1 MASSLSSYLG
11 EIGRHQLLT
20 PEQELTLG
28 RKVQA
33 MAALQERCR
42 QAGGTGSA
50 CDYSDLERRTLR
62 LGERAKNQM
71 ITANLRLVV
80 NLAKRYQN
88 KGLDLLDLIQEGTL
102 GLTRAVEKYD
112 PTRGHRFSTYAYW
125 WIRQGLNRAL
135 STQSRTIRIPV
146 NVNEKL
152 TRLRAAKARYLQV
165 HGVNP
170 SPAQL
175 ARLMAIPLVDV
186 EELLNCEL
194 RSVTVSLQGLV
205 KAKSDPSEL
214 VDVLPSPEPPPL
226 ERAELAE
233 RSATVW
239 TLLDRANLTPKER
252 TVVMLRFGLDG
263 SHEWRTL
270 AEVEDLLG
278 CELRSV
284 TVSLQG
290 AVRSKADP
298 SELVDVLPS
307 EEMPPMERAEL
318 AERTDSVWK
327 LLERAS
333 LTPKERTVVMLR
345 FGLDGSHEW
354 RTLAEVARQLDCSR
368 EYCRQVVQRALRK
381 LRKTGIESGLVEA

>member
-1 MASSLSSYLG
+1 MVSSLSAFLG

-33 MAALQERCR
+33 MAALTERCTM
-42 QAGGTGSA
+42 AGGEGDA
-50 CDYSDLERRTLR
+50 CVYNDEEKRTIKR
-62 LGERAKNQM
+62 GEKAKNQM

-80 NLAKRYQN
+80 NLAKRYQG

-152 TRLRAAKARYLQV
+152 TKLRAAKARLMQSN
-165 HGVNP
+165 GLPP
-170 SPAQL
+170 SAEQL
-175 ARLMAIPLVDV
+175 AESM
-186 EELLNCEL
+186 
-194 RSVTVSLQGLV
+194 
-205 KAKSDPSEL
+205 K
-214 VDVLPSPEPPPL
+214 LPIS
-226 ERAELAE
+226 
-233 RSATVW
+233 
-239 TLLDRANLTPKER
+239 
-252 TVVMLRFGLDG
+252 
-263 SHEWRTL
+263 
-270 AEVEDLLG
+270 EVEDLLG

-290 AVRSKADP
+290 VVKSKSDP

-307 EEMPPMERAEL
+307 DEIPPMERAEI
-318 AERTDSVWK
+318 AERTDSAWK
-327 LLERAS
+327 LLDNS
-333 LTPKERTVVMLR
+333 NLTPKERTIVMLR

-354 RTLAEVARQLDCSR
+354 RTLAEVARQMNCSR

-381 LRKTGIESGLVEA
+381 LRKTSIQHGLVEPAH

>member
-1 MASSLSSYLG
+1 MASSLSAFLG

-33 MAALQERCR
+33 MVVLQERCH
-42 QAGGTGSA
+42 QAGGSGDA
-50 CDYSDLERRTLR
+50 CEYDDLERRTLR
-62 LGERAKNQM
+62 NGERAKQQM
-71 ITANLRLVV
+71 VTANLRLVV
-80 NLAKRYQN
+80 NLAKRYQG
-88 KGLDLLDLIQEGTL
+88 KGLDLLDLIQEGTI

-152 TRLRAAKARYLQV
+152 TRLRAAKARHLQLN
-165 HGVNP
+165 GQSP
-170 SPAQL
+170 SAADL
-175 ARLMAIPLVDV
+175 ARAMDL
-186 EELLNCEL
+186 
-194 RSVTVSLQGLV
+194 S
-205 KAKSDPSEL
+205 
-214 VDVLPSPEPPPL
+214 
-226 ERAELAE
+226 
-233 RSATVW
+233 
-239 TLLDRANLTPKER
+239 
-252 TVVMLRFGLDG
+252 
-263 SHEWRTL
+263 L

-290 AVRSKADP
+290 TLRSMSDP

-307 EEMPPMERAEL
+307 NEMAPMERAEL
-318 AERTDSVWK
+318 AERMASVWT
-327 LLERAS
+327 LLDTAN

-345 FGLDGSHEW
+345 FGLDGGHEW

-381 LRKTGIESGLVEA
+381 LRQAGIDSGLVEV

>member
-1 MASSLSSYLG
+1 MVSSLSAFLG

-20 PEQELTLG
+20 PEQELTMG

-33 MAALQERCR
+33 MVALNERC
-42 QAGGTGSA
+42 QLAGGIGPA
-50 CDYSDLERRTLR
+50 CVYNDEEKRTIKR
-62 LGERAKNQM
+62 GERAKNQM
-71 ITANLRLVV
+71 ITSNLRLVV
-80 NLAKRYQN
+80 NLAKRYQG

-152 TRLRAAKARYLQV
+152 TKLRAAKARLMQSN
-165 HGVNP
+165 GLP
-170 SPAQL
+170 PTSEQL
-175 ARLMAIPLVDV
+175 AESMQI
-186 EELLNCEL
+186 
-194 RSVTVSLQGLV
+194 SL
-205 KAKSDPSEL
+205 S
-214 VDVLPSPEPPPL
+214 
-226 ERAELAE
+226 
-233 RSATVW
+233 
-239 TLLDRANLTPKER
+239 
-252 TVVMLRFGLDG
+252 
-263 SHEWRTL
+263 
-270 AEVEDLLG
+270 EVEDLLG

-290 AVRSKADP
+290 VVKSKSDP

-307 EEMPPMERAEL
+307 DEIPPMERAEI
-318 AERTDSVWK
+318 AERTASAWK
-327 LLERAS
+327 LLDKS
-333 LTPKERTVVMLR
+333 NLTPKERTVVMLR

-354 RTLAEVARQLDCSR
+354 RTLAEVARHMNCSR

-381 LRKTGIESGLVEA
+381 LRKTGIQHGLVEMSV

>member
-1 MASSLSSYLG
+1 MASSLSAFLG

-33 MAALQERCR
+33 MVALHERCSL
-42 QAGGTGSA
+42 AGGVGDA
-50 CDYSDLERRTLR
+50 CSYDDLERRTLR
-62 LGERAKNQM
+62 NGERAKQQM

-80 NLAKRYQN
+80 NLAKRYQG
-88 KGLDLLDLIQEGTL
+88 KGLDLLDLIQEGTI
-102 GLTRAVEKYD
+102 GLTRAVEKFD

-152 TRLRAAKARYLQV
+152 TRLRAAKARHLQSCG
-165 HGVNP
+165 HAP
-170 SPAQL
+170 TPQEL
-175 ARLMAIPLVDV
+175 AKAMGLAVSEV
-186 EELLNCEL
+186 EE
-194 RSVTVSLQGLV
+194 
-205 KAKSDPSEL
+205 
-214 VDVLPSPEPPPL
+214 
-226 ERAELAE
+226 
-233 RSATVW
+233 
-239 TLLDRANLTPKER
+239 
-252 TVVMLRFGLDG
+252 
-263 SHEWRTL
+263 
-270 AEVEDLLG
+270 LLG
-278 CELRSV
+278 CELRSI

-307 EEMPPMERAEL
+307 PEPAPMERAEQ
-318 AERTDSVWK
+318 AERTASVWT
-327 LLERAS
+327 LLEQAN
-333 LTPKERTVVMLR
+333 LTPKERTVVLLR

-354 RTLAEVARQLDCSR
+354 RTLAEVARQLACSR

-381 LRKTGIESGLVEA
+381 LRKAGIESGLVEE

>member
-42 QAGGTGSA
+42 LAGGTGAA

-175 ARLMAIPLVDV
+175 ARLMAIPLVEV
-186 EELLNCEL
+186 EELLSCEL

-214 VDVLPSPEPPPL
+214 VDVLPSPEPPPM

-270 AEVEDLLG
+270 AEG
-278 CELRSV
+278 
-284 TVSLQG
+284 
-290 AVRSKADP
+290 
-298 SELVDVLPS
+298 
-307 EEMPPMERAEL
+307 
-318 AERTDSVWK
+318 
-327 LLERAS
+327 
-333 LTPKERTVVMLR
+333 
-345 FGLDGSHEW
+345 
-354 RTLAEVARQLDCSR
+354 ARQLDCSR

>member
-1 MASSLSSYLG
+1 MASSLSSFLG

-33 MAALQERCR
+33 MAALRERCQ
-42 QAGGTGSA
+42 QAGGVGPA
-50 CDYSDLERRTLR
+50 CELSDLERRTLR
-62 LGERAKNQM
+62 QGERAKNQM

-152 TRLRAAKARYLQV
+152 TRLRAAKARFLQA
-165 HGVNP
+165 HGVSP
-170 SPAQL
+170 SPVQL
-175 ARLMAIPLVDV
+175 ATLLDLPLADV
-186 EELLNCEL
+186 EDLLGCEL
-194 RSVTVSLQGLV
+194 RSITVSLQGVV
-205 KAKSDPSEL
+205 KSKSDPSEL
-214 VDVLPSPEPPPL
+214 VDVLPSSEPAPM

-233 RSATVW
+233 RSASVW
-239 TLLDRANLTPKER
+239 TLLDNANLTPKER
-252 TVVMLRFGLDG
+252 M
-263 SHEWRTL
+263 
-270 AEVEDLLG
+270 
-278 CELRSV
+278 
-284 TVSLQG
+284 
-290 AVRSKADP
+290 
-298 SELVDVLPS
+298 
-307 EEMPPMERAEL
+307 
-318 AERTDSVWK
+318 
-327 LLERAS
+327 
-333 LTPKERTVVMLR
+333 VVMLR

-354 RTLAEVARQLDCSR
+354 RTLAEVARQLECSR

-381 LRKTGIESGLVEA
+381 LRKTGIERGLVEV

>member
-1 MASSLSSYLG
+1 MASSLSAFLG

-33 MAALQERCR
+33 MVVLQERCS
-42 QAGGTGSA
+42 QAGGNGAA
-50 CDYSDLERRTLR
+50 CQYDDIEKRTLR
-62 LGERAKNQM
+62 NGERAKQQM

-80 NLAKRYQN
+80 NLAKRYQG
-88 KGLDLLDLIQEGTL
+88 KGLDLLDLIQEGTI
-102 GLTRAVEKYD
+102 GLTRAVEKFD

-152 TRLRAAKARYLQV
+152 TRLRAAKARHLQA
-165 HGVNP
+165 HGQAP

-175 ARLMAIPLVDV
+175 AQALALPL
-186 EELLNCEL
+186 
-194 RSVTVSLQGLV
+194 G
-205 KAKSDPSEL
+205 
-214 VDVLPSPEPPPL
+214 
-226 ERAELAE
+226 
-233 RSATVW
+233 
-239 TLLDRANLTPKER
+239 
-252 TVVMLRFGLDG
+252 
-263 SHEWRTL
+263 
-270 AEVEDLLG
+270 EVEDLLG

-290 AVRSKADP
+290 AVRSKSDP

-307 EEMPPMERAEL
+307 NEMAPMERAEL
-318 AERTDSVWK
+318 AERTASVWT
-327 LLERAS
+327 LLERAN

-354 RTLAEVARQLDCSR
+354 RTLAEVARQLTCSR

-381 LRKTGIESGLVEA
+381 LRKAGIESGLVDG

>member
-1 MASSLSSYLG
+1 MVSSLSAFLG

-20 PEQELTLG
+20 PEQELTMG

-33 MAALQERCR
+33 MVALIERC
-42 QAGGTGSA
+42 QLAGGSGPA
-50 CDYSDLERRTLR
+50 CEYSDEEKRTIKR
-62 LGERAKNQM
+62 GERAKNQM
-71 ITANLRLVV
+71 ITSNLRLVV
-80 NLAKRYQN
+80 NLAKRYQG

-152 TRLRAAKARYLQV
+152 TKLRAAKARLMQSN
-165 HGVNP
+165 GLP
-170 SPAQL
+170 PTSEQL
-175 ARLMAIPLVDV
+175 AESMQI
-186 EELLNCEL
+186 
-194 RSVTVSLQGLV
+194 SL
-205 KAKSDPSEL
+205 S
-214 VDVLPSPEPPPL
+214 
-226 ERAELAE
+226 
-233 RSATVW
+233 
-239 TLLDRANLTPKER
+239 
-252 TVVMLRFGLDG
+252 
-263 SHEWRTL
+263 
-270 AEVEDLLG
+270 EVEDLLG

-290 AVRSKADP
+290 VVKSKSDP

-307 EEMPPMERAEL
+307 DEIPPMERAEI
-318 AERTDSVWK
+318 AERTASAWK
-327 LLERAS
+327 LLDKS
-333 LTPKERTVVMLR
+333 NLTPKERTVVMLR

-354 RTLAEVARQLDCSR
+354 RTLAEVARHMNCSR

-381 LRKTGIESGLVEA
+381 LRKTGIQQGLVEISV

>member
-42 QAGGTGSA
+42 LAGGTGAA

-152 TRLRAAKARYLQV
+152 TRLRAAKARHLQAN
-165 HGVNP
+165 GIAP
-170 SPAQL
+170 SSSEL
-175 ARLMAIPLVDV
+175 ARALEVPVQEV
-186 EELLNCEL
+186 EELL
-194 RSVTVSLQGLV
+194 
-205 KAKSDPSEL
+205 A
-214 VDVLPSPEPPPL
+214 
-226 ERAELAE
+226 
-233 RSATVW
+233 
-239 TLLDRANLTPKER
+239 
-252 TVVMLRFGLDG
+252 
-263 SHEWRTL
+263 
-270 AEVEDLLG
+270 

-298 SELVDVLPS
+298 SELVDVLAS

-318 AERTDSVWK
+318 AERSASVWM
-327 LLERAS
+327 LLERAN
-333 LTPKERTVVMLR
+333 LTPKERSVVMLR
-345 FGLDGSHEW
+345 FGLDGTNEW
-354 RTLAEVARQLDCSR
+354 RTLAEVARQLSCSR

-381 LRKTGIESGLVEA
+381 LRRAGVESGMVDE

>member
-1 MASSLSSYLG
+1 MVSSLSAFLG

-20 PEQELTLG
+20 PEQELTMG

-33 MAALQERCR
+33 MVALVERC
-42 QAGGTGSA
+42 QLAGGSGPA
-50 CDYSDLERRTLR
+50 CAYNDEEKRTIKR
-62 LGERAKNQM
+62 GERAKNQM
-71 ITANLRLVV
+71 ITSNLRLVV
-80 NLAKRYQN
+80 NLAKRYQG

-152 TRLRAAKARYLQV
+152 TKLRAAKARLMQSN
-165 HGVNP
+165 GLP
-170 SPAQL
+170 PTSEQL
-175 ARLMAIPLVDV
+175 AESMQI
-186 EELLNCEL
+186 
-194 RSVTVSLQGLV
+194 SL
-205 KAKSDPSEL
+205 S
-214 VDVLPSPEPPPL
+214 
-226 ERAELAE
+226 
-233 RSATVW
+233 
-239 TLLDRANLTPKER
+239 
-252 TVVMLRFGLDG
+252 
-263 SHEWRTL
+263 
-270 AEVEDLLG
+270 EVEDLLG

-290 AVRSKADP
+290 VVKSKSDP

-307 EEMPPMERAEL
+307 DEIPPMERAEI
-318 AERTDSVWK
+318 AERTASAWK
-327 LLERAS
+327 LLDKS
-333 LTPKERTVVMLR
+333 NLTPKERTVVMLR

-354 RTLAEVARQLDCSR
+354 RTLAEVARHMNCSR

-381 LRKTGIESGLVEA
+381 LRKTGIQHGLVEMSI